1 MASVPSVILAP
12 ETQQQWLPGV
22 ELGEMSDGGR
32 VPWQR
37 GMGATFLMPPFYPR
51 AARGGPWNG
60 DHNVSHG
67 RRRMKEM
74 GILVNF

>member
-1 MASVPSVILAP
+1 
-12 ETQQQWLPGV
+12 
-22 ELGEMSDGGR
+22 
-32 VPWQR
+32 
-37 GMGATFLMPPFYPR
+37 MGATFLIPFFYPR

-60 DHNVSHG
+60 DHSVSLG